1 MKLWFRSIMLF
12 ASIMTTTADKKYNV
26 YYSAVAP
33 SSYICLCIP
42 AYIVKHV
49 SDNNIT
55 DWDGEC
61 SNDQVCFWNSD
72 EVLIKYW
79 YSPIN

>member
-1 MKLWFRSIMLF
+1 MKFCFRSIILF
-12 ASIMTTTADKKYNV
+12 ATIMITTADKKYDV

-33 SSYICLCIP
+33 SSYICLCVP
-42 AYIVKHV
+42 DYIVKRV
-49 SDNNIT
+49 TDNNIT
-55 DWDGEC
+55 NWDGEC
-61 SNDQVCFWNSD
+61 SKDQVCFWNSD

>member
-1 MKLWFRSIMLF
+1 MKFCFRSIILF
-12 ASIMTTTADKKYNV
+12 ATIMITTADKKYDV

-33 SSYICLCIP
+33 SSYICLCVP
-42 AYIVKHV
+42 DYIVRRV

-55 DWDGEC
+55 SWDGEC
-61 SNDQVCFWNSD
+61 SKDQVCFWNSD

>member
-1 MKLWFRSIMLF
+1 MKFCFRCIILF
-12 ASIMTTTADKKYNV
+12 ATLMITSANKKYNV
-26 YYSAVAP
+26 YYSSVAP

-42 AYIVKHV
+42 AYIVTHV
-49 SDNNIT
+49 SNNNIT
-55 DWDGEC
+55 SWDGEC

-79 YSPIN
+79 YAPIN

>member
-1 MKLWFRSIMLF
+1 MKPFFKSFILISTLL
-12 ASIMTTTADKKYNV
+12 STSADKKYNV

-33 SSYICLCIP
+33 SSYICLCVP
-42 AYIVKHV
+42 AYIVKRV
-49 SDNNIT
+49 TDNNIT
-55 DWDGEC
+55 NWDGEC
-61 SNDQVCFWNSD
+61 SKDQVCFWNSD

>member
-1 MKLWFRSIMLF
+1 MKFCFRSIILF
-12 ASIMTTTADKKYNV
+12 ATIMITSANNKYNI

-33 SSYICLCIP
+33 SSYICLCVP
-42 AYIVKHV
+42 TYIVTRV
-49 SDNNIT
+49 PDNNIT
-55 DWDGEC
+55 TLDGEC
-61 SNDQVCFWNSD
+61 SKEQVCFWNSD

>member
-1 MKLWFRSIMLF
+1 MKFCFRSIILF
-12 ASIMTTTADKKYNV
+12 ATTMITSANNKYNV

-33 SSYICLCIP
+33 SSYICLCVP
-42 AYIVKHV
+42 DYIVRRV

-55 DWDGEC
+55 SWDGEC
-61 SNDQVCFWNSD
+61 SKDQVCFWNSD

>member
-1 MKLWFRSIMLF
+1 MKFCFKSIILY
-12 ASIMTTTADKKYNV
+12 ATIMITAADKKYNI

-33 SSYICLCIP
+33 SSYICLCAP
-42 AYIVKHV
+42 SYIVKRV